1 MIIKACGSC
10 KIIVNKESVNNI
22 VMNIDGEI
30 ILAFT
35 GDVMLGRLVNKMIG
49 RMGASYVWGDTLP
62 LIKKA
67 DLQLINL
74 ECVIAK
80 DGTPWDKTPKIFFF
94 RADPYAIDV
103 LKEARV
109 NYVSLANNHTLDFGE
124 EALLEMLNRLN
135 EAGIAHAGAGRNL
148 REASKPAVIEAGGLR
163 VGVVSFT
170 DNEPAFAATETSPGT
185 NYIPIALA
193 NEIVQRVR
201 AAIDEARSFSDLV
214 VFSIHWGP
222 NMRKRPPKDFR
233 EFAHAV
239 IDMGVDIFHGHS
251 AHIFQGIEIYGGKVI
266 MYDTGDF
273 IDDYY
278 VGEEKNDR
286 QLLFLVTVSR
296 GKIKRVEMIPVEISR
311 CQVNIAKGDVH
322 KEISERMIKLSE
334 EFGTAV
340 KKKNCSLAVE
350 IRMPN

>member
-1 MIIKACGSC
+1 
-10 KIIVNKESVNNI
+10 
-22 VMNIDGEI
+22 MNIDGEGELV
-30 ILAFT
+30 LAFK
-35 GDVMLGRLVNKMIG
+35 GDVMLGRLVNEMI
-49 RMGASYVWGDTLP
+49 RHRGASYVWGDTLP

-67 DLQLINL
+67 DLRLINL

-80 DGTPWDKTPKIFFF
+80 DGTPWDKTPKMFFF
-94 RADPYAIDV
+94 RTDPHAIDV
-103 LKEARV
+103 LKIAGV

-124 EALLEMLNRLN
+124 EALLEMLNRLD
-135 EAGIAHAGAGRNL
+135 EAGIAHTGAGRNL

-185 NYIPIALA
+185 NYIPITLA
-193 NEIVQRVR
+193 NKIVKRVR
-201 AAIDEARSFSDLV
+201 AAIDEARSVADLV

-222 NMRKRPPKDFR
+222 NMREKPTKAFR

-239 IDMGVDIFHGHS
+239 IEMGVDIFHGHS

-278 VGEEKNDR
+278 VGPGEKNDQ
-286 QLLFLVTVSR
+286 QLLFLVMVSR
-296 GKIKRVEMIPVEISR
+296 GKIKRVEMIPVEISM

-334 EFGTAV
+334 ELGTAV
-340 KKKNCSLAVE
+340 KKKNSRLVVDVE
-350 IRMPN
+350 CYDGS

>member
-1 MIIKACGSC
+1 VIIKAYGSR
-10 KIIVNKESVNNI
+10 KIIVNKESINHTF
-22 VMNIDGEI
+22 MNIEGEI

-49 RMGASYVWGDTLP
+49 RKEASYVWGDTLP
-62 LIKKA
+62 LIKKV
-67 DLQLINL
+67 DLMLINL

-80 DGTPWDKTPKIFFF
+80 DGTPWDKTPKMFFF
-94 RADPYAIDV
+94 RAEPDAIDV
-103 LKEARV
+103 LKEAQV

-124 EALLEMLNRLN
+124 EALLETINRLD

-163 VGVVSFT
+163 VGIVSFT

-185 NYIPIALA
+185 NYIPITLA
-193 NEIVQRVR
+193 NEMVQRVR
-201 AAIDEARSFSDLV
+201 AAIDEARSVADLV

-222 NMRKRPPKDFR
+222 NMRVRPTKSFR

-251 AHIFQGIEIYGGKVI
+251 SHIFQGIEIYGEKVI

-286 QLLFLVTVSR
+286 QLLFLVAVSR
-296 GKIKRVEMIPVEISR
+296 GKIKRVEIIPVEISR

-322 KEISERMIKLSE
+322 KEISERMINLSW
-334 EFGTAV
+334 EFGTKV
-340 KKKNCSLAVE
+340 KKKNGRLAVE
-350 IRMPN
+350 IRKPN